1 MKNSLKTSDLVSYS
15 VLEIAA
21 VFEGLNDQILT
32 YYLKGPKIE
41 KVKEYEWGTKKEGEK
56 ERE

>member
-1 MKNSLKTSDLVSYS
+1 MCSEEFTSDLVSYS

-41 KVKEYEWGTKKEGEK
+41 KEYEWGTKKEGEK

>member
-1 MKNSLKTSDLVSYS
+1 MHIVIAKCVCSEEFTSDLVSYS

-32 YYLKGPKIE
+32 YYLKRPKIE
-41 KVKEYEWGTKKEGEK
+41 KVKEYE
-56 ERE
+56 